1 MTTRNLRRMYFA
13 CSWFVMATPVLVVIG
28 FLCGAFS
35 VWTAVRAWPVWL
47 VVALQLAAMAGGE
60 YAFRALRRRGT
71 HPWE

>member
-13 CSWFVMATPVLVVIG
+13 CSWLAIAAPVLATIG

-35 VWTAVRAWPVWL
+35 ARKAVQAWPLWP

-60 YAFRALRRRGT
+60 RASRALRRRGT